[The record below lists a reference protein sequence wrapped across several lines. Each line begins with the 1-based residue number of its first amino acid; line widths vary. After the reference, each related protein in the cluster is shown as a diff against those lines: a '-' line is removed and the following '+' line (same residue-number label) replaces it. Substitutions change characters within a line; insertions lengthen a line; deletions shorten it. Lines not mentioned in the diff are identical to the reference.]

1 MSNTFGF
8 VRLLAGL
15 WLLTCCWQ
23 WACNGLPHRAI
34 SMKWNELGRCQVPR
48 ARREPA
54 GIHVMPRCTSPGR
67 SSQAMLCNPSLNYL
81 SQCIERAV
89 ERLVLPPHL
98 LFFFFFFFT
107 KLLFQTELGM
117 PWANTIAFCP
127 NGYCWFALASSQ
139 FSFELLNVWLLFW
152 LVEHLQKY
160 SVCVRSLNM
169 YPFASLFYPPN
180 LKVMY
185 FGSEN
190 VHFYF
195 FKCRNASVW
204 MHCQK

>member
-23 WACNGLPHRAI
+23 WACDGLPHRAI

-54 GIHVMPRCTSPGR
+54 GIHVMPRCTSPGP

-98 LFFFFFFFT
+98 LFFFFFFFLPSCFF
-107 KLLFQTELGM
+107 KLSLACHEPTRL
-117 PWANTIAFCP
+117 P
-127 NGYCWFALASSQ
+127 FAQMAIVDLHWHRPSS
-139 FSFELLNVWLLFW
+139 LLNYWMSGFYFDLLNTCKNT
-152 LVEHLQKY
+152 L
-160 SVCVRSLNM
+160 SVCV
-169 YPFASLFYPPN
+169 
-180 LKVMY
+180 
-185 FGSEN
+185 
-190 VHFYF
+190 H
-195 FKCRNASVW
+195 
-204 MHCQK
+204 